1 MHHAVADGSHEALQV
16 VGFQFFQ
23 QRFYGSGVVGFAD
36 KLNAVFVAAGF
47 VDKP

>member
-1 MHHAVADGSHEALQV
+1 MHHAVADGSHEALQI

-23 QRFYGSGVVGFAD
+23 QRFYGAGVVGFAA
-36 KLNAVFVAAGF
+36 KLDEVFVDAGF